1 MNQPKGGESYLKLH
15 NESKT
20 IARIC
25 NLRLSALNPKKTE
38 GGLTLV
44 LVFVDCLL
52 GLNCPSVWQFEK
64 NIGLNLWQLPPPRAS
79 ACFPTATFGAG
90 VEDGGAS
97 WELGPKAPYNPHSF
111 GTLSTPCIQTAWLE
125 NEQSHPI
132 FRRDWPCLPHL
143 AGIIVAQSTSAKPP
157 KRVQI

>member
-25 NLRLSALNPKKTE
+25 NLRLSVLNPKKTE

-44 LVFVDCLL
+44 LVSVDCLL

-64 NIGLNLWQLPPPRAS
+64 KKHWPQSLAATSTKSFSLFSYCYIWSWCRRWWCLLRARS
-79 ACFPTATFGAG
+79 Q
-90 VEDGGAS
+90 
-97 WELGPKAPYNPHSF
+97 
-111 GTLSTPCIQTAWLE
+111 GTLQPSLIWNFEHSVYPDC
-125 NEQSHPI
+125 
-132 FRRDWPCLPHL
+132 L
-143 AGIIVAQSTSAKPP
+143 AGERAEPSHHQTGLTPP
-157 KRVQI
+157 TPPSWGHCSPVYISKAT